1 MEEFVEVNGEKIY
14 FFVQR
19 KRIKNLNLKV
29 NVDKTV
35 ILSIPMRLPMN
46 IAKDFVRKKVAWIRK
61 QQNFYEKVIKEKES
75 LKFENNESMYLLGKK
90 YKLEIIKATKNDV
103 NVKKEIIEVYV
114 KEKYIDNAEYISR
127 LYDKWLREY
136 AMSVFEGIVIEY
148 QSTLS
153 DYGIKMPRVEVRKTR
168 AIWGSCMPMKNKV
181 TFNLNLIK
189 TPIECIEYVVL
200 HELSHFKF
208 QNHSNDFYNFIAK
221 FMPDWK
227 ERKRIL
233 DKEYIG
239 IGRK

>member
-1 MEEFVEVNGEKIY
+1 MEEFVEINGEKIY

-19 KRIKNLNLKV
+19 KRIKNLNLRV

-35 ILSIPMRLPMN
+35 TLSIPMRLS
-46 IAKDFVRKKVAWIRK
+46 IDVAKNFVKKKINWIKK
-61 QQNFYEKVIKEKES
+61 QQNFYEKVLKEKES
-75 LKFENNESMYLLGKK
+75 LKFESNEIMYLLGKK
-90 YKLEIIKATKNDV
+90 YKLEIIKDIKNDV
-103 NVKKEIIEVYV
+103 NVKDEVIEICV

-136 AMSVFEGIVIEY
+136 AMNVFERIVTEY
-148 QSTLS
+148 QNVLS

-200 HELSHFKF
+200 HELAHFKF
-208 QNHSNDFYNFIAK
+208 QNHSKDFYNFIAK

-227 ERKRIL
+227 ERKKIL

-239 IGRK
+239 IGKN